1 MGSRIKGMLHMMED
15 YNSVLNIIKN
25 IEYSLKALPF
35 ISVSKVE
42 DNHPWPSFT
51 VIAAEELSSRG
62 ALHISPGGE
71 VCGISLQM
79 THSGP
84 DKGTLIFNAVNAI
97 PQGQGKGREMIKAVL
112 RNVPKDWKLSMK
124 IPSPWW
130 DIIKEENPQYTWLR

>member
-84 DKGTLIFNAVNAI
+84 DNGTLIFNAVNAI